1 MKRILTS
8 FLIVFF
14 IAGCSIFSKDYNLI
28 STSYKATD
36 KLLKGVRD
44 IHQLTPRHDGV
55 YTKQPILVTSFVNVD
70 NVQQS
75 STFGRVIGEQIG
87 SRLAQ
92 RNYKI
97 IEMKMR
103 TSNVFV
109 QERTGELLLS
119 RELREISLQ
128 HDAYAVVVGT
138 YGVGK
143 ESVYVTAKLVR
154 AKDSVILS
162 SYDYNLPMGPNTKRM
177 LQKKR

>member
-1 MKRILTS
+1 MKQILIS
-8 FLIVFF
+8 LLLVIL

-28 STSYKATD
+28 TTSYKATD
-36 KLLKGVRD
+36 KLLKGVKD
-44 IHQLTPRHDGV
+44 IHHLEPRSNGS
-55 YTKQPILVTSFVNVD
+55 YTKQPILVTSFVSID

-75 STFGRVIGEQIG
+75 STLGRVIGEQIG

-92 RNYKI
+92 RGYKV

-119 RELREISLQ
+119 RELREISFQ

-138 YGVGK
+138 YGAGK
-143 ESVYVTAKLVR
+143 ESIYVTAKLIR

-162 SYDYNLPMGPNTKRM
+162 SYDYYMPIGPDTKRM
-177 LQKKR
+177 LQKKH

>member
-1 MKRILTS
+1 MKQIFTS
-8 FLIVFF
+8 FLVVLFV
-14 IAGCSIFSKDYNLI
+14 AGCSMFSKDYNLI

-36 KLLKGVRD
+36 KLLRGVRD
-44 IHQLTPRHDGV
+44 IHQLEPRYNGV
-55 YTKQPILVTSFVNVD
+55 YTRQPILVTSFVNVD

-92 RNYKI
+92 RGYKI

-119 RELREISLQ
+119 RELREISFQ

-138 YGVGK
+138 YGIGK

-162 SYDYNLPMGPNTKRM
+162 SYDYYLPIGPNTKRM
-177 LQKKR
+177 LQKQR

>member
-8 FLIVFF
+8 FLIVSF
-14 IAGCSIFSKDYNLI
+14 IAGCSIFAKDYNLI
-28 STSYKATD
+28 STSYRAAD
-36 KLLKGVRD
+36 RLLKGVRD
-44 IHQLTPRHDGV
+44 IHHLEPRHNGV
-55 YTKQPILVTSFVNVD
+55 YTKQPILVTSFVNID

-75 STFGRVIGEQIG
+75 STFGRIVGEQIG

-92 RNYKI
+92 SGYKV

-119 RELREISLQ
+119 RELRKISLQ

-138 YGVGK
+138 YAVGK
-143 ESVYVTAKLVR
+143 ESVYVVAKLIR

-162 SYDYNLPMGPNTKRM
+162 SYDYNLPIGPDTKRM
-177 LQKKR
+177 LRKQR

>member
-1 MKRILTS
+1 MKQTFTS
-8 FLIVFF
+8 FLIVIF
-14 IAGCSIFSKDYNLI
+14 IAGCSAFSKDYNLI

-44 IHQLTPRHDGV
+44 IHHLEPRHDGV
-55 YTKQPILVTSFVNVD
+55 YTKQPMLVTSFVNID

-75 STFGRVIGEQIG
+75 STLGRVIGEQIG

-92 RNYKI
+92 HGYKV

-109 QERTGELLLS
+109 QELTGELLLS

-138 YGVGK
+138 YGAGK

-162 SYDYNLPMGPNTKRM
+162 SYDYNLLIGPDTKRM
-177 LQKKR
+177 LQSKH